1 MINRTQK
8 AIMSAI
14 YKRAADKG
22 GTCLIR
28 PVELLSAIPY
38 SVRFKRDDLP
48 AYLKSL
54 QTDDYF
60 ELIETDKKG
69 ETLLFHPSPKRLCG
83 DKADQE

>member
-48 AYLKSL
+48 AYLKS
-54 QTDDYF
+54 
-60 ELIETDKKG
+60 
-69 ETLLFHPSPKRLCG
+69 
-83 DKADQE
+83 